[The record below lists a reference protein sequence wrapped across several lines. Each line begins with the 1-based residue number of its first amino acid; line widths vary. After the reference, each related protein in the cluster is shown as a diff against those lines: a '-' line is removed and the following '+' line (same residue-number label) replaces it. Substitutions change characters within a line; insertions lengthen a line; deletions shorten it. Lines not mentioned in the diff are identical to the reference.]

1 MKEDEARGPL
11 SLVRDHVRGERTH
24 DAALEALAR
33 GEASSPSVAELEE
46 RSGSDAEVAAMLEAS
61 RPFGP
66 EVLDRIAA
74 RVTANA
80 SAIAVPSARPPVV
93 GGRVLAFVR
102 RHAAIVA
109 PLAVAAAVLLYM
121 GRADEAHLGLP
132 DYFVVATGEREM
144 RGADQPHATLELR
157 GGANASFEIVARPA
171 TTVPTPVVA
180 YLFAIGDGEPN
191 PIEAKVEIAA
201 EGSVRIKGS
210 ARALAGARELRL
222 VLGPASDFKRYEDA
236 LSRARAGTSDGQ
248 VRVLVV
254 PILRI
259 PRAGE

>member
-1 MKEDEARGPL
+1 MSA
-11 SLVRDHVRGERTH
+11 
-24 DAALEALAR
+24 DAVSAWK
-33 GEASSPSVAELEE
+33 S
-46 RSGSDAEVAAMLEAS
+46 
-61 RPFGP
+61 
-66 EVLDRIAA
+66 RIAKVIRKLA
-74 RVTANA
+74 ADTRVTA
-80 SAIAVPSARPPVV
+80 SADPSAQPPVV

-121 GRADEAHLGLP
+121 RRADEAHLGLP
-132 DYFVVATGEREM
+132 DYSVVASGEREM
-144 RGADQPHATLELR
+144 RGAGQPRATLELR
-157 GGANASFEIVARPA
+157 GGADAWFEIVARPA

-180 YLFAIGDGEPN
+180 YLFAMGEGEPN
-191 PIEAKVEIAA
+191 PVDAKVDIAA
-201 EGSVRIKGS
+201 EGSVRIEGQG
-210 ARALAGARELRL
+210 RALAGARELRL

-236 LSRARAGTSDGQ
+236 LSRARAGRSDGQ